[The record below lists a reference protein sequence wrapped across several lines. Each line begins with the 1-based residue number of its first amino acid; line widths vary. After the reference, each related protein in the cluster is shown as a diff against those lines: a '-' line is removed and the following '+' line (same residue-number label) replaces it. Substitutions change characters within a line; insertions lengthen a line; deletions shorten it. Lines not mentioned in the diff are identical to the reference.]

1 MQGHTT
7 MQGHTICKGI
17 LHARAYNM
25 PWEKESTEGKMCP
38 GMEEGMSE
46 NT

>member
-1 MQGHTT
+1 